1 LNPIQVC
8 SGAPAAEETVPQ
20 SDQLLP
26 VSRSASASSSL
37 DPYYF
42 GLQSPTDSPVP
53 ILSPFSQSATTPD
66 QPLIN
71 EPITP
76 ARNPANIDRRG
87 LVGVG
92 ELATPR
98 WTRNERT
105 SDTDESDLQSHFDIA
120 VESLLPDLPDNAHDD
135 EPDSPWTIEAV
146 DGEISD
152 KEEVCSPLTALIF
165 AHPFLKGSSPT
176 SSLEGPPESS
186 LNRRREWGR
195 GDPLPSHP
203 QQLRCARVCQVRQ
216 IPSILSFHTCHR
228 RRYPKSSPSVVTFK
242 LLRSRSPSKKAD
254 FRRVRGGKSQF
265 ACFSAR

>member
-1 LNPIQVC
+1 MQVADAPLNPIQVC
-8 SGAPAAEETVPQ
+8 SGALPAEDTVLQ

-42 GLQSPTDSPVP
+42 GLQSPADSPVP
-53 ILSPFSQSATTPD
+53 LLSPFSQSATTPD

-98 WTRNERT
+98 WTRNERA
-105 SDTDESDLQSHFDIA
+105 SDTDESDLQSHFDVPI
-120 VESLLPDLPDNAHDD
+120 ESLLPDLPDNVHDD

-152 KEEVCSPLTALIF
+152 KEEVCSPFTTLTF
-165 AHPFLKGSSPT
+165 THSFLEGSSPT
-176 SSLEGPPESS
+176 PSIEGPPESS
-186 LNRRREWGR
+186 LN
-195 GDPLPSHP
+195 S
-203 QQLRCARVCQVRQ
+203 
-216 IPSILSFHTCHR
+216 
-228 RRYPKSSPSVVTFK
+228 
-242 LLRSRSPSKKAD
+242 
-254 FRRVRGGKSQF
+254 
-265 ACFSAR
+265 

>member
-1 LNPIQVC
+1 MSVPGQRPRPSPVVVAADPVVLEQPLTSSPLDSTQVLLFMAAQAAQVADTSFDSIKVC
-8 SGAPAAEETVPQ
+8 AGAPATQDTVLHP
-20 SDQLLP
+20 DQPLP
-26 VSRSASASSSL
+26 VSRPASASSSL

-42 GLQSPTDSPVP
+42 GLQSPADSPVP
-53 ILSPFSQSATTPD
+53 LPSPFLQSATTPD

-105 SDTDESDLQSHFDIA
+105 SDTDESDLQPRFDVTA
-120 VESLLPDLPDNAHDD
+120 ENSLPDFPDNVHDD

-152 KEEVCSPLTALIF
+152 KEEVCSPFTTLSF
-165 AHPFLKGSSPT
+165 AHSVLKGSSPAIQ
-176 SSLEGPPESS
+176 GPPESS
-186 LNRRREWGR
+186 L
-195 GDPLPSHP
+195 
-203 QQLRCARVCQVRQ
+203 
-216 IPSILSFHTCHR
+216 
-228 RRYPKSSPSVVTFK
+228 
-242 LLRSRSPSKKAD
+242 SR
-254 FRRVRGGKSQF
+254 
-265 ACFSAR
+265 